1 MSTVSHS
8 PRIYIPS
15 PPATLSVFVLGG
27 LFTAAG
33 VILLSQ
39 FGVNWRV
46 PRLADVYGARLEFT
60 SAAQAK
66 GRVVSYFVLWTANV
80 VNPALFAVGLL
91 KRSTVLLV
99 LGIAGQWYLYS
110 LAAYKTVLVSLIG
123 IALLL
128 FLAKRKRS
136 RAELVSVGMLS
147 IATAGLFVTAVA
159 TMLVRRIAMTGVIST
174 WYLQFFSTHEKARLG
189 NSLLGWLTT
198 YPYDRGIANIIGV
211 IYLDNTE
218 AHANGN
224 FWADG
229 FANFGFIGL
238 VMWSLALAMVLWLID
253 CVAYR
258 RDHFLSL
265 AVLLMPA
272 MALANVSLQTAL
284 LTHGIAL
291 GVLVVWMLPTLDN
304 GRRMPSEEVVR
315 D

>member
-1 MSTVSHS
+1 
-8 PRIYIPS
+8 R
-15 PPATLSVFVLGG
+15 
-27 LFTAAG
+27 
-33 VILLSQ
+33 
-39 FGVNWRV
+39 
-46 PRLADVYGARLEFT
+46 
-60 SAAQAK
+60 
-66 GRVVSYFVLWTANV
+66 
-80 VNPALFAVGLL
+80 
-91 KRSTVLLV
+91 
-99 LGIAGQWYLYS
+99 YLYS